1 MPIAGAKKMDQTIL
15 WSVSHDTAKSTRSR
29 GSACP
34 FIWHDNLTAAI
45 LIIVNSRKLIHAL
58 LIVALCYGQLVANVH
73 LVGHLHAPDCEGIS
87 HTISPDCSITQSS
100 GGTHSGDHHD
110 HAGHAHQSI
119 TYRHIAHTGPVHRP
133 NQIEKETKTD
143 SDCAIYHALLNHEG
157 TEHHQQTKC
166 ITPRV
171 ANLANYA
178 IVEFASES
186 RRTAHIRAPP
196 LHT

>member
-1 MPIAGAKKMDQTIL
+1 MDKSTL
-15 WSVSHDTAKSTRSR
+15 PGVGHGTAKSTRSR

-73 LVGHLHAPDCEGIS
+73 LVGHLHAPDCKGIS
-87 HTISPDCSITQSS
+87 HTVSPECSTAQN
-100 GGTHSGDHHD
+100 GGGPHTGDHHD
-110 HAGHAHQSI
+110 HTGHAHQSI
-119 TYRHIAHTGPVHRP
+119 TYRHIAHIGPVHRQS
-133 NQIEKETKTD
+133 QIEKETKTD

-171 ANLANYA
+171 ANLATSA
-178 IVEFASES
+178 IVEFAFES
-186 RRTAHIRAPP
+186 RGAVHIRAPP